1 MAVACA
7 AWSFILSL
15 PLAPLSDYMSITADT
30 AKRATEIEAK
40 LKGKLFLGGV
50 KPTAEDAKAFEAL
63 LGDNVNLAR
72 WVKHMSSF
80 SESERKG
87 WAAAPVEQDPPKLA
101 MSLEETI
108 RQMRAAA
115 PPAKE

>member
-1 MAVACA
+1 
-7 AWSFILSL
+7 
-15 PLAPLSDYMSITADT
+15 MSTSADCL
-30 AKRATEIEAK
+30 KRATEIETK

-50 KPTAEDAKAFEAL
+50 RPSAEDAKAFETL

-72 WVKHMSSF
+72 WVKHMASF

-87 WAAAPVEQDPPKLA
+87 WGPAPVMEDPPKLA
-101 MSLEETI
+101 MSLEDTI

-115 PPAKE
+115 AAAAEKQE

>member
-1 MAVACA
+1 
-7 AWSFILSL
+7 
-15 PLAPLSDYMSITADT
+15 MSTSADT
-30 AKRATEIEAK
+30 IKRATEIETK

-50 KPTAEDAKAFEAL
+50 KPSAEDAKAFEAL

-87 WAAAPVEQDPPKLA
+87 WGAAPVELAAPKLA
-101 MSLEETI
+101 MSLEDTI
-108 RQMRAAA
+108 RQMHAAA
-115 PPAKE
+115 AAAAAEKKE